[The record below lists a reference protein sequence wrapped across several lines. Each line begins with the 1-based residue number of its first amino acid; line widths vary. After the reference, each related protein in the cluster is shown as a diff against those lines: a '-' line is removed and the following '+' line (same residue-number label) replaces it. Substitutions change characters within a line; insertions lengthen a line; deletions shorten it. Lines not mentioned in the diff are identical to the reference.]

1 MTSGP
6 AAAIEAVLT
15 RVDWLADR
23 GSYVMR
29 AAAVFVGLGALAAT
43 VAAFS
48 ALGGPGWLL
57 GAICLIPGWILW
69 RYGKRLAS
77 ALDAERIRTQLDE
90 AAGLAKTR
98 LSKVVGGI
106 QTTRSRIL
114 RGGLQV
120 IKSVRALRS
129 DLGNFGIDV
138 SDITRLANPG
148 SIGLA
153 VASLFIGLGLW
164 IVAAV
169 GLAFRALL

>member
-1 MTSGP
+1 MTSGA

-15 RVDWLADR
+15 KVDWLADR
-23 GSYVMR
+23 GSRVMR
-29 AAAVFVGLGALAAT
+29 AAAGFAWVGAIAAT
-43 VAAFS
+43 VAVFAKLDGF
-48 ALGGPGWLL
+48 GWLL

-77 ALDAERIRTQLDE
+77 ALDADKIRTELDE

-98 LSKVVGGI
+98 LSEVVGGI
-106 QTTRSRIL
+106 QTTRTRMI

-120 IKSVRALRS
+120 IKSVRSLRS

-138 SDITRLANPG
+138 SGITRLANPG

-153 VASLFIGLGLW
+153 GASLFIALGLW
-164 IVAAV
+164 IVAAIGV
-169 GLAFRALL
+169 AVRTVL